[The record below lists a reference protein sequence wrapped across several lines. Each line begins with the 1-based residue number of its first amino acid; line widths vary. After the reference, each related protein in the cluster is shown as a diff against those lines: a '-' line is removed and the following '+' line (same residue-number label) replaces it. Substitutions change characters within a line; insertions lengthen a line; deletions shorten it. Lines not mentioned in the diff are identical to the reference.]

1 MKATRTGTAVRIA
14 CAAVACAMLSALTPN
29 ASAQSA
35 PTSQDLKAPSTTQN
49 PNWYKGALIYEIYP
63 RSFQDSNG
71 DGIGDLNGITS
82 RLDYLKTL
90 GVDAIWL
97 TPIYPS
103 PQVDF
108 GYDISN
114 YEDID
119 PQYGTL
125 ADFDRLVAEAKKRN
139 IGIIMDLVLNHTSD
153 KHPWFIESKSSKS
166 NPKRDWYVWKNG
178 KPGGTPPDNPPN
190 NWESVFG
197 HSAWQ
202 WDEKTGQYY
211 YHRFYIQQ
219 PDLNWDN
226 PQVRKAMYDVERFWI
241 DRGVVGF
248 RLDAIT
254 SLFEDPTYTDENYV
268 RDASGNIVINAY
280 GDKTVDTKKT
290 DGLPKVND
298 VLKELRQVA
307 DHTKGRKVI
316 LIGETYVNSID
327 DLRAL
332 YGPKNNEL
340 DLPMDMQVGFIN
352 KLDVATFR
360 KNINDAETGLNGD
373 EPLFVFDNHDN
384 PRWDRYNSGVYNADL
399 GRMLAAVLFASRD
412 TAMIYNGDE
421 IGMVTTPPTSKDQ
434 VKDPIGITG
443 WPKEKG
449 RDGERTPMQWDDGPN
464 AGFAK
469 ADVKTWLPIP
479 PSYKTVNVKAEVA
492 DYDSMLN
499 WYKQLIELRRTNPAL
514 RDGQNVMLN
523 TGNNDVLMWLRQAP
537 GQPPVVVACNFTTQ
551 PQKVSFDL
559 SAQGIT
565 SRNAKTLMKTPGSSD
580 PTSLNDVQL
589 PPFGV
594 YIGQVQ

>member
-1 MKATRTGTAVRIA
+1 MKAIRTMGGLTSA
-14 CAAVACAMLSALTPN
+14 CAAIALAAAITPPIAAAQAASKSGETGN
-29 ASAQSA
+29 APAFTA
-35 PTSQDLKAPSTTQN
+35 NPS
-49 PNWYKGALIYEIYP
+49 WYKDAVIYEIYP

-82 RLDYLKTL
+82 RLDYLKML

-108 GYDISN
+108 GYDISD
-114 YEDID
+114 YEAID
-119 PQYGTL
+119 PQYGTM

-139 IGIIMDLVLNHTSD
+139 IGIIMDMVMNHTSD
-153 KHPWFIESKSSKS
+153 KHPWFIQSESSKT
-166 NPKRDWYVWKNG
+166 NPKRNWYVWKDG
-178 KPGGTPPDNPPN
+178 KPGGTPPNNPPN

-202 WDEKTGQYY
+202 WDAKTKQYY

-219 PDLNWDN
+219 PDLNWEN

-241 DRGVVGF
+241 NKGCVGF
-248 RLDAIT
+248 RFDAIT
-254 SLFEDPTYTDENYV
+254 SLFEDPAFSDEDYV
-268 RDASGNIVINAY
+268 KDPDGQIHINAF
-280 GDKTVDTKKT
+280 GDKEVKT
-290 DGLPKVND
+290 DKTDNLPKVSE
-298 VLKELRQVA
+298 VLKELRQVSNA
-307 DHTKGRKVI
+307 TKGRKVV
-316 LIGETYVNSID
+316 LIGETYVGSIG
-327 DLRAL
+327 DLRRL
-332 YGPKNNEL
+332 YGSNDEL
-340 DLPMDMQVGFIN
+340 DLPMDLQVGFIN
-352 KLDVATFR
+352 KFDVPSFR
-360 KNINDAETGLNGD
+360 SKINDAETGLDGF

-384 PRWDRYNSGVYNADL
+384 QRWDRYSDGTHTTDI
-399 GRMLAAVLFASRD
+399 GRMLATVLFASRG
-412 TAMIYNGDE
+412 TAMMYYGDE
-421 IGMVTTPPTSKDQ
+421 IGMATTPPTSKDQ

-449 RDGERTPMQWDDGPN
+449 RDGERTPMQWNDGPN

-469 ADVKTWLPIP
+469 DGITPWLPVP
-479 PSYKTVNVKAEVA
+479 ASYKTVNVKTEVS

-499 WYKQLIELRRTNPAL
+499 WYKQLIELRRSNPAL
-514 RDGQNVMLN
+514 RDGNNVMLN

-537 GQPPVVVACNFTTQ
+537 GQPAVVVACNFTNQ

-559 SAQGIT
+559 SGQNI
-565 SRNAKTLMKTPGSSD
+565 SSKNAKTLMKTPGSSD
-580 PTSLNDVQL
+580 PPSLDAVQL